1 MHRRGRNHAKPQHQ
15 WTEYVRRGGARYA
28 ATLGHPRTIADDR
41 HQIRLRRRPVPR
53 LHGSRQRRSGAI
65 LPDRDQRR
73 RRQEDY
79 HHRRPQR
86 QGRSSLAEGLDR
98 RAGAAM
104 RLLPVRPDHAGSG
117 TAFQEPEADQGR
129 SGGAYG
135 RQSLPLHDLFAHPEG
150 DHARRVRNAYRL
162 QRGNRAEGNMNRH
175 VKITAPGPADLS
187 RRSFM
192 VGSAAAGLALGY
204 SIVPGMLGADQAL
217 AATSNFDPSVWY
229 SIAPDGMRTGT
240 RRKADM
246 GEPLASTMAQIIS
259 EELGSSWKDM
269 RVQLASNDPKFND
282 PVLGAQIT
290 GGSWSTMMN
299 FDAMSRAGAAGRMAW
314 TEAAAATMG
323 VPASELI
330 VRDSVISHPKSKK
343 SMTFADVVKSGKATK
358 TFTPDELKAIKLK
371 TPDQYTMIGVSV
383 PQLDIPSK
391 TNGTAKYGIDVM
403 LPGMVYGKVVTPPV
417 RYGAIVKA
425 VDDSEAKKVP
435 GFIKAVTL
443 DDKTGTTTG
452 WVVAVANTYANAR
465 KAADALKVT
474 YDGGPNAKLSSE
486 SLFAEAKRL
495 QALDDSGQFF
505 VKDGDTAAA
514 FGTAAKTMEAE
525 YTTNINI
532 HAPMEPMNATAQ
544 LQGDIWHI
552 YSGNQFATRSGA
564 IAAGA
569 AGVDPKFV
577 VMHQMWLGGGFGR
590 RLGADL
596 MVPAVQAAKAG
607 GKPVKVIFS
616 REDDMTMDF
625 SRPLTFQ
632 KIKAGLDADGKLIAM
647 NHDVVS
653 AWPTKRW
660 GIPDFLSPSADKKG
674 GLDAFTVNG
683 ADFFYSVPNHN
694 VRAILNEMAHNA
706 TPSGQLRS
714 VAPGWTFWAVES
726 MVDEIA
732 HAVGKDPAQYRID
745 MLDGKGANAGGAQRL
760 RNTLLAAMGLSGYGT
775 RQLPKGEG
783 MGVACVSSQERAT
796 ASWTACVAHVAVA
809 PSGEVKVKKLTV
821 ATDVGTQV
829 HPDNIRAQV
838 EGAALWGLSLA
849 MYEKATPK
857 DGGIE
862 QTNFDTYT
870 PLRMSQVPE
879 VAITVI
885 ANGEK
890 PTGVG
895 EPAVTVVAPAIGN
908 AIFNACGAR
917 VRSLPIT
924 AEAVK
929 GAMKA

>member
-1 MHRRGRNHAKPQHQ
+1 
-15 WTEYVRRGGARYA
+15 
-28 ATLGHPRTIADDR
+28 
-41 HQIRLRRRPVPR
+41 
-53 LHGSRQRRSGAI
+53 
-65 LPDRDQRR
+65 
-73 RRQEDY
+73 
-79 HHRRPQR
+79 
-86 QGRSSLAEGLDR
+86 
-98 RAGAAM
+98 
-104 RLLPVRPDHAGSG
+104 
-117 TAFQEPEADQGR
+117 
-129 SGGAYG
+129 
-135 RQSLPLHDLFAHPEG
+135 
-150 DHARRVRNAYRL
+150 
-162 QRGNRAEGNMNRH
+162 MNTH
-175 VKITAPGPADLS
+175 VKITSDGVERESVDLS
-187 RRSFM
+187 RRSFL
-192 VGSAAAGLALGY
+192 VGTAAAGLALGY
-204 SIVPGMLGADQAL
+204 STVPGLLGVDPAF
-217 AATSNFDPSVWY
+217 AATAKFDPSVWY
-229 SIAPDGMRTGT
+229 SIAPDGIVTVTCG
-240 RRKADM
+240 KADM
-246 GEPLASTMAQIIS
+246 GQHIASTMAQIIA
-259 EELGSSWKDM
+259 EELGSNWKDM
-269 RVQLASNDPKFND
+269 RIQLASNDPKFND

-299 FDAMSRAGAAGRMAW
+299 YDAMSRAGAAGRIAL
-314 TEAAAATMG
+314 TEAAAASMG
-323 VPASELI
+323 VPASELA
-330 VRDSVISHPKSKK
+330 VKDSVISHSKSKK
-343 SMTFADVVKSGKATK
+343 SMTFAEIVKSGKATK

-371 TPDQYTMIGVSV
+371 TADQYTMIGVSV

-403 LPGMVYGKVVTPPV
+403 LPGMVYGKVVMPPV
-417 RYGAIVKA
+417 RYGATVKS
-425 VDDSEAKKVP
+425 VDDSAAKKVP
-435 GFIKAVTL
+435 GFIKAVTV
-443 DDKTGTTTG
+443 DDKTATTTG
-452 WVVAVANTYANAR
+452 WVVAVANTYTNAK
-465 KAADALKVT
+465 KAAAALKVT

-486 SLFAEAKRL
+486 SLLTEARRL
-495 QALDDSGQFF
+495 QGLDDSGLFF
-505 VKDGDTAAA
+505 VKNGDTAAA
-514 FGTAAKTMEAE
+514 FGTAAKVIEAE

-544 LQGDIWHI
+544 QQGDIWHI
-552 YSGNQFATRSGA
+552 YTGNQFATRSGA

-577 VMHQMWLGGGFGR
+577 VMHQMYLGGGFGR
-590 RLGADL
+590 RLDGD
-596 MVPAVQAAKAG
+596 MTVPAVQASKAV
-607 GKPVKVIFS
+607 GKPVKVIYS

-632 KIKAGLDADGKLIAM
+632 KIKAGVDGDGKVIAL

-660 GIPDFLSPSADKKG
+660 GIPDFLTPSVDKKG
-674 GLDAFTVNG
+674 GLDGFTVNG
-683 ADFFYSVPNHN
+683 ADFFYTVPNHN
-694 VRAILNEMAHNA
+694 VRAILNEMAQQA

-726 MVDEIA
+726 MVDELA
-732 HAVGKDPAQYRID
+732 HAAGKDPAQYRID
-745 MLDGKGANAGGAQRL
+745 MLDGTGANAGGAQRL
-760 RNTLLAAMGLSGYGT
+760 RNTLLAAMGMSGYGT

-809 PSGEVKVKKLTV
+809 DSGEIKVKKLTV

-829 HPDNIRAQV
+829 HPDNIHAQV

-849 MYEKATPK
+849 LYEKATLK

-879 VAITVI
+879 VAISVI
-885 ANGEK
+885 ANGDRA
-890 PTGVG
+890 TGVG
-895 EPAVTVVAPAIGN
+895 EPAVTVIAPALAN

>member
-1 MHRRGRNHAKPQHQ
+1 
-15 WTEYVRRGGARYA
+15 
-28 ATLGHPRTIADDR
+28 
-41 HQIRLRRRPVPR
+41 
-53 LHGSRQRRSGAI
+53 
-65 LPDRDQRR
+65 
-73 RRQEDY
+73 
-79 HHRRPQR
+79 
-86 QGRSSLAEGLDR
+86 
-98 RAGAAM
+98 
-104 RLLPVRPDHAGSG
+104 
-117 TAFQEPEADQGR
+117 
-129 SGGAYG
+129 
-135 RQSLPLHDLFAHPEG
+135 
-150 DHARRVRNAYRL
+150 
-162 QRGNRAEGNMNRH
+162 MNTH
-175 VKITAPGPADLS
+175 VKISTDQAAPATDLS
-187 RRSFM
+187 RRSFL

-204 SIVPGMLGADQAL
+204 SAMPLLGTDSAL
-217 AATSNFDPSVWY
+217 AAPSHFDPSVWY
-229 SIAPDGMRTGT
+229 SIAPDGLVTVTCG
-240 RRKADM
+240 KADM
-246 GEPLASTMAQIIS
+246 GQHIASTMSQIIC
-259 EELGSSWKDM
+259 EELGANWKDM

-299 FDAMSRAGAAGRMAW
+299 FDAMSRAGAAGRMAL
-314 TEAAAATMG
+314 TEAAANAMG
-323 VPASELI
+323 VPASELT
-330 VRDSVISHPKSKK
+330 VRDSVISHPKKK

-358 TFTPDELKAIKLK
+358 TFTPEELKAIKLK
-371 TPDQYTMIGVSV
+371 TSDQYTMIGVSV

-417 RYGAIVKA
+417 RYGATVKS
-425 VDDSEAKKVP
+425 VDDSAAKKVP

-443 DDKTGTTTG
+443 DDKTATTTG
-452 WVVAVANTYANAR
+452 WVVAVADTYANAR
-465 KAADALKVT
+465 RAADALKIT

-486 SLFAEAKRL
+486 SLLTEARRL
-495 QALDDSGQFF
+495 QKLDDSGQFF

-514 FGTAAKTMEAE
+514 FGTAAKVMEAE

-552 YSGNQFATRSGA
+552 YTGNQFATRSGA

-590 RLGADL
+590 RLDAD
-596 MVPAVQAAKAG
+596 MTVPAVQAAKAV
-607 GKPVKVIFS
+607 GKPVKVIYS
-616 REDDMTMDF
+616 RENDMTMDF
-625 SRPLTFQ
+625 SRPLTLQ
-632 KIKAGLDADGKLIAM
+632 TVKAGVDADGKLIAL

-660 GIPDFLSPSADKKG
+660 GIPDFLSPSVDKKG
-674 GLDAFTVNG
+674 PLDAFTVNG

-726 MVDEIA
+726 MVDELA
-732 HAVGKDPAQYRID
+732 HAAGKDPAQYRID
-745 MLDGKGANAGGAQRL
+745 MLDGKGKNDGGAQRL
-760 RNTLLAAMGLSGYGT
+760 RNTLLAAMGMSGYGT
-775 RQLPKGEG
+775 RPLPKGEG

-809 PSGEVKVKKLTV
+809 PSGEIKVKKLTV

-849 MYEKATPK
+849 LYEKATLK

-879 VAITVI
+879 VAISVI

-890 PTGVG
+890 ATGVG
-895 EPAVTVVAPAIGN
+895 EPAVTVIAPAIGN

>member
-1 MHRRGRNHAKPQHQ
+1 
-15 WTEYVRRGGARYA
+15 
-28 ATLGHPRTIADDR
+28 
-41 HQIRLRRRPVPR
+41 
-53 LHGSRQRRSGAI
+53 
-65 LPDRDQRR
+65 
-73 RRQEDY
+73 
-79 HHRRPQR
+79 
-86 QGRSSLAEGLDR
+86 
-98 RAGAAM
+98 
-104 RLLPVRPDHAGSG
+104 
-117 TAFQEPEADQGR
+117 
-129 SGGAYG
+129 
-135 RQSLPLHDLFAHPEG
+135 
-150 DHARRVRNAYRL
+150 
-162 QRGNRAEGNMNRH
+162 MNTH
-175 VKITAPGPADLS
+175 VKISQSEPADLS
-187 RRSFM
+187 RRSFL

-204 SIVPGMLGADQAL
+204 SAVPGLLGADQAF
-217 AATSNFDPSVWY
+217 AATGNFDPSVWY
-229 SIAPDGMRTGT
+229 SIAPDGIVTVTCG
-240 RRKADM
+240 KADM
-246 GEPLASTMAQIIS
+246 GQHIASTMAQLVS
-259 EELGSSWKDM
+259 EELGSNWKDM
-269 RVQLASNDPKFND
+269 RIQLASNDPKFND

-299 FDAMSRAGAAGRMAW
+299 YDAMSRAGAAGRIAL
-314 TEAAAATMG
+314 TEAAAASMG
-323 VPASELI
+323 VPAGELV

-343 SMTFADVVKSGKATK
+343 SMTFAEIVKSGKATK
-358 TFTPDELKAIKLK
+358 TFTPDDLKAIKLK

-403 LPGMVYGKVVTPPV
+403 LPGMVYGKVVMPPV
-417 RYGAIVKA
+417 RYGATVKS
-425 VDDSEAKKVP
+425 VDDGAAKKVP

-443 DDKTGTTTG
+443 DDKTATTTG
-452 WVVAVANTYANAR
+452 WVVVIANTYASAR
-465 KAADALKVT
+465 KAAEVLKVT
-474 YDGGPNAKLSSE
+474 YDGGPNAKVSSE
-486 SLFAEAKRL
+486 SLLTEAKRL
-495 QALDDSGQFF
+495 QGLDNSGLFF
-505 VKDGDTAAA
+505 VKSGDTAAA
-514 FGTAAKTMEAE
+514 LGTAAKVMEAE

-544 LQGDIWHI
+544 QQGDIWHI

-577 VMHQMWLGGGFGR
+577 VMHQMFLGGGFGR
-590 RLGADL
+590 RLDADM
-596 MVPAVQAAKAG
+596 MVPAVQAAKAV
-607 GKPVKVIFS
+607 GKPVKVIYS

-632 KIKAGLDADGKLIAM
+632 KIKAGLDGDGKLVAM

-660 GIPDFLSPSADKKG
+660 GIPDFLSPSVDKKDER
-674 GLDAFTVNG
+674 LDAFTVNG

-694 VRAILNEMAHNA
+694 VRAILNEMAHSA

-726 MVDEIA
+726 MIDEIA
-732 HAVGKDPAQYRID
+732 HAAGKDPAQYRIS
-745 MLDGKGANAGGAQRL
+745 MLDGAGANAGGAQRL
-760 RNTLLAAMGLSGYGT
+760 RNTLLAAMGLAGYGT
-775 RQLPKGEG
+775 IQLPKGEG

-838 EGAALWGLSLA
+838 EGAALWGVSLA
-849 MYEKATPK
+849 LYEKATLK
-857 DGGIE
+857 NGGIE

-870 PLRMSQVPE
+870 PLRMSQLPE
-879 VAITVI
+879 VAISVI

-890 PTGVG
+890 ATGVG
-895 EPAVTVVAPAIGN
+895 EPAVTVVAPALAN

-929 GAMKA
+929 ANMKA

>member
-1 MHRRGRNHAKPQHQ
+1 
-15 WTEYVRRGGARYA
+15 
-28 ATLGHPRTIADDR
+28 
-41 HQIRLRRRPVPR
+41 
-53 LHGSRQRRSGAI
+53 
-65 LPDRDQRR
+65 
-73 RRQEDY
+73 
-79 HHRRPQR
+79 
-86 QGRSSLAEGLDR
+86 
-98 RAGAAM
+98 
-104 RLLPVRPDHAGSG
+104 
-117 TAFQEPEADQGR
+117 
-129 SGGAYG
+129 
-135 RQSLPLHDLFAHPEG
+135 
-150 DHARRVRNAYRL
+150 
-162 QRGNRAEGNMNRH
+162 MNTH
-175 VKITAPGPADLS
+175 VKIANNSLPHETADLS
-187 RRSFM
+187 RRSFL
-192 VGSAAAGLALGY
+192 VGSAATGLALGY
-204 SIVPGMLGADQAL
+204 SALPGLVGADQAL
-217 AATSNFDPSVWY
+217 AATGTFDPSVWY
-229 SIAPDGMRTGT
+229 SIAPDGIVTVTCG
-240 RRKADM
+240 KADM
-246 GEPLASTMAQIIS
+246 GQHIASTMAQIIA

-299 FDAMSRAGAAGRMAW
+299 FDAMSRGGAAGRIAL
-314 TEAAAATMG
+314 TEAAAGLMG
-323 VPASELI
+323 VPASELV
-330 VRDSVISHPKSKK
+330 VRESTITHPKSKK

-371 TPDQYTMIGVSV
+371 TADKYTMIGVSV

-403 LPGMVYGKVVTPPV
+403 LPGMVYGKIVMPPV
-417 RYGAIVKA
+417 RYGATVKS
-425 VDDSEAKKVP
+425 VDDSAAKKVP

-474 YDGGPNAKLSSE
+474 YDNGPNAKLSSQ
-486 SLFAEAKRL
+486 SLLDEAKRL
-495 QALDDSGQFF
+495 QALNDSGLFF

-514 FGTAAKTMEAE
+514 FGTAAKVMEAE

-552 YSGNQFATRSGA
+552 YTGNQFATRSGA

-590 RLGADL
+590 RLDAD
-596 MVPAVQAAKAG
+596 MTVPAVQAAKAV
-607 GKPVKVIFS
+607 GKPVKVIYS

-625 SRPLTFQ
+625 SRPLTLQ
-632 KIKAGLDADGKLIAM
+632 KIKAGLDGDGKLIAM

-660 GIPDFLSPSADKKG
+660 GIPDFMTPSVDKKG
-674 GLDAFTVNG
+674 GLDGFTVNG
-683 ADFFYSVPNHN
+683 ADFFYTVPNHN
-694 VRAILNEMAHNA
+694 VRAILNEMAHSA
-706 TPSGQLRS
+706 TPAGQLRS

-726 MVDEIA
+726 MVDELA
-732 HAVGKDPAQYRID
+732 HAAGKDPAQFRID

-760 RNTLLAAMGLSGYGT
+760 RNTLLAAMGLAGYGT

-783 MGVACVSSQERAT
+783 MGVSCVSSQERAT

-849 MYEKATPK
+849 MYEKATLK

-870 PLRMSQVPE
+870 PLRMSQMPE
-879 VAITVI
+879 VAISVI
-885 ANGEK
+885 ANGENA
-890 PTGVG
+890 TGVG
-895 EPAVTVVAPAIGN
+895 EPAVTVVAPALAN

-929 GAMKA
+929 ANMKA

>member
-1 MHRRGRNHAKPQHQ
+1 
-15 WTEYVRRGGARYA
+15 
-28 ATLGHPRTIADDR
+28 
-41 HQIRLRRRPVPR
+41 
-53 LHGSRQRRSGAI
+53 
-65 LPDRDQRR
+65 
-73 RRQEDY
+73 
-79 HHRRPQR
+79 
-86 QGRSSLAEGLDR
+86 
-98 RAGAAM
+98 M
-104 RLLPVRPDHAGSG
+104 R
-117 TAFQEPEADQGR
+117 
-129 SGGAYG
+129 
-135 RQSLPLHDLFAHPEG
+135 
-150 DHARRVRNAYRL
+150 
-162 QRGNRAEGNMNRH
+162 
-175 VKITAPGPADLS
+175 I
-187 RRSFM
+187 
-192 VGSAAAGLALGY
+192 
-204 SIVPGMLGADQAL
+204 
-217 AATSNFDPSVWY
+217 
-229 SIAPDGMRTGT
+229 
-240 RRKADM
+240 
-246 GEPLASTMAQIIS
+246 
-259 EELGSSWKDM
+259 
-269 RVQLASNDPKFND
+269 QLASNDPKFND

-299 FDAMSRAGAAGRMAW
+299 YDAMSRAGAAGRMAL
-314 TEAAAATMG
+314 TEAAAASMG
-323 VPASELI
+323 VPAGELI

-343 SMTFADVVKSGKATK
+343 SMTFAEVVKSGKATK
-358 TFTPDELKAIKLK
+358 TFTPDDLKAIKLK

-403 LPGMVYGKVVTPPV
+403 LPGMVYGKVVMPPV
-417 RYGAIVKA
+417 RYGATVKS
-425 VDDSEAKKVP
+425 VDDSAAMKVP
-435 GFIKAVTL
+435 GFVKAVTL
-443 DDKTGTTTG
+443 DDKTATTTG
-452 WVVAVANTYANAR
+452 WVVVIANTYASAK
-465 KAADALKVT
+465 KAAEVLKVT

-486 SLFAEAKRL
+486 SLLTEAKRL
-495 QALDDSGQFF
+495 QGLDGSGLFF
-505 VKDGDTAAA
+505 VKNGDAAA
-514 FGTAAKTMEAE
+514 ALGSAAKVIEAE

-544 LQGDIWHI
+544 QQGDIWHI

-577 VMHQMWLGGGFGR
+577 VMHQMFLGGGFGR
-590 RLGADL
+590 RLDADM
-596 MVPAVQAAKAG
+596 MVPAVQAAKAV
-607 GKPVKVIFS
+607 GKPVKVIYS

-632 KIKAGLDADGKLIAM
+632 KIKAGVDGDGKLVAV

-660 GIPDFLSPSADKKG
+660 GIPDFLSPSVDKKEER
-674 GLDAFTVNG
+674 LDAFTVNG

-694 VRAILNEMAHNA
+694 VRAILNEMAQNA

-726 MVDEIA
+726 MIDEIA
-732 HAVGKDPAQYRID
+732 HAAGKDPAQYRIS
-745 MLDGKGANAGGAQRL
+745 MLDGAGANAGGAQRL
-760 RNTLLAAMGLSGYGT
+760 RNTLLAAMGLAGYGT
-775 RQLPKGEG
+775 IQLPKGEG

-838 EGAALWGLSLA
+838 EGAALWGVSLA
-849 MYEKATPK
+849 LYEKATLK
-857 DGGIE
+857 NGGIE

-870 PLRMSQVPE
+870 PLRMSQLPE
-879 VAITVI
+879 VAISVI

-890 PTGVG
+890 ATGVG
-895 EPAVTVVAPAIGN
+895 EPAVTVVAPALAN

-929 GAMKA
+929 ANMKA

>member
-1 MHRRGRNHAKPQHQ
+1 
-15 WTEYVRRGGARYA
+15 
-28 ATLGHPRTIADDR
+28 
-41 HQIRLRRRPVPR
+41 
-53 LHGSRQRRSGAI
+53 
-65 LPDRDQRR
+65 
-73 RRQEDY
+73 
-79 HHRRPQR
+79 
-86 QGRSSLAEGLDR
+86 
-98 RAGAAM
+98 
-104 RLLPVRPDHAGSG
+104 
-117 TAFQEPEADQGR
+117 
-129 SGGAYG
+129 
-135 RQSLPLHDLFAHPEG
+135 
-150 DHARRVRNAYRL
+150 
-162 QRGNRAEGNMNRH
+162 MNTH
-175 VKITAPGPADLS
+175 VKNISGVSADLS
-187 RRSFM
+187 RRSFL
-192 VGSAAAGLALGY
+192 VGTAAAGLALGY
-204 SIVPGMLGADQAL
+204 SAVPGLVGADQAF
-217 AATSNFDPSVWY
+217 AAPANFDASVWY
-229 SIAPDGMRTGT
+229 SIAPDGIVTVTCG
-240 RRKADM
+240 KADM
-246 GEPLASTMAQIIS
+246 GQHIASTMAQIVS

-282 PVLGAQIT
+282 PVLGAQLT

-299 FDAMSRAGAAGRMAW
+299 FDVMSRAGAAGRIAL
-314 TEAAAATMG
+314 TEAAAASMG
-323 VPASELI
+323 VPASELV
-330 VRDSVISHPKSKK
+330 VRNSAVTHPKSKK
-343 SMTFADVVKSGKATK
+343 SMSFADIVKSGKITK
-358 TFTPDELKAIKLK
+358 TFTPDELKALKLK

-383 PQLDIPSK
+383 PQLDIPPK

-417 RYGAIVKA
+417 RYGATVKA
-425 VDDSEAKKVP
+425 VDDAAAKKVP

-443 DDKTGTTTG
+443 DDKTGSTTG

-465 KAADALKVT
+465 KAADALKIT
-474 YDGGPNAKLSSE
+474 YDNGPNAKLSSQ
-486 SLFAEAKRL
+486 SLIDEAKRL

-514 FGTAAKTMEAE
+514 LGTAAKVLEAE
-525 YTTNINI
+525 YTTSINI
-532 HAPMEPMNATAQ
+532 HAPLEPMNATAE
-544 LQGDIWHI
+544 LKGDIWHI

-590 RLGADL
+590 RLDADM
-596 MVPAVQAAKAG
+596 MVPAVQAAKAV
-607 GKPVKVIFS
+607 GKPVKVIYS
-616 REDDMTMDF
+616 RENDMTMDY

-632 KIKAGLDADGKLIAM
+632 KVKAGLDADGKLIAL

-653 AWPTKRW
+653 AWPTQRW
-660 GIPDFLSPSADKKG
+660 GIPDFLSPSVDKKG
-674 GLDAFTVNG
+674 PLDAFTVNG

-694 VRAILNEMAHNA
+694 VRAIKNEMAHNA

-726 MVDEIA
+726 MIDELA
-732 HAVGKDPAQYRID
+732 HAAGKDPAEYRIAL
-745 MLDGKGANAGGAQRL
+745 LDGKGKNDGGAQRL
-760 RNTLLAAMGLSGYGT
+760 RNTLLAAMGLAGYGT
-775 RQLPKGEG
+775 GKLPKGEG

-796 ASWTACVAHVAVA
+796 ASWTACVAHVAVS

-821 ATDVGTQV
+821 ATDVGMQV

-849 MYEKATPK
+849 MYEKATLK

-870 PLRMSQVPE
+870 PLRMSQTPE
-879 VAITVI
+879 VAVNVI
-885 ANGEK
+885 ANGDK

-895 EPAVTVVAPAIGN
+895 EPAVTVIAPALGN

-917 VRSLPIT
+917 IRSLPIT

-929 GAMKA
+929 ANMKA

>member
-1 MHRRGRNHAKPQHQ
+1 
-15 WTEYVRRGGARYA
+15 
-28 ATLGHPRTIADDR
+28 
-41 HQIRLRRRPVPR
+41 
-53 LHGSRQRRSGAI
+53 
-65 LPDRDQRR
+65 
-73 RRQEDY
+73 
-79 HHRRPQR
+79 
-86 QGRSSLAEGLDR
+86 
-98 RAGAAM
+98 
-104 RLLPVRPDHAGSG
+104 
-117 TAFQEPEADQGR
+117 
-129 SGGAYG
+129 
-135 RQSLPLHDLFAHPEG
+135 
-150 DHARRVRNAYRL
+150 
-162 QRGNRAEGNMNRH
+162 MNTH
-175 VKITAPGPADLS
+175 VKISKDTIDRASADLS
-187 RRSFM
+187 RRSFL
-192 VGSAAAGLALGY
+192 VGTAATGLALGY
-204 SIVPGMLGADQAL
+204 SAVPGINQAF
-217 AATSNFDPSVWY
+217 AAAGNFDPSVWY
-229 SIAPDGMRTGT
+229 SIAPDGIVTVTCG
-240 RRKADM
+240 KADM
-246 GEPLASTMAQIIS
+246 GQHIASTMAQIVC
-259 EELGSSWKDM
+259 EELGSNWKDM

-299 FDAMSRAGAAGRMAW
+299 FDAMSRAGAAGRMAL
-314 TEAAAATMG
+314 TEAAAGAMG
-323 VPASELI
+323 VPAGELV

-343 SMTFADVVKSGKATK
+343 TMSFADIVKGGKATK

-371 TPDQYTMIGVSV
+371 SPDQYTLIGVSV

-391 TNGTAKYGIDVM
+391 TNGSAKYGIDVM
-403 LPGMVYGKVVTPPV
+403 LPGMVYGKVVTPAV
-417 RYGAIVKA
+417 RYGATVKS
-425 VDDSEAKKVP
+425 VDDSAARKVP

-443 DDKTGTTTG
+443 DDKTGSTTG
-452 WVVAVANTYANAR
+452 WVVAVANTYASAA
-465 KAADALKVT
+465 KAAEALKIS
-474 YDGGPNAKLSSE
+474 YEGGPNAKLSSA
-486 SLFAEAKRL
+486 SLLDEAKRL
-495 QALDDSGQFF
+495 QGLDDSGLFF

-514 FGTAAKTMEAE
+514 FGTAAKVMEAE
-525 YTTNINI
+525 YTTSINI
-532 HAPMEPMNATAQ
+532 HAPLEPMNATAQ

-590 RLGADL
+590 RLDADM
-596 MVPAVQAAKAG
+596 MVPAVQAAKAV
-607 GKPVKVIFS
+607 GKPVKVIYS
-616 REDDMTMDF
+616 RENDMTMDY

-632 KIKAGLDADGKLIAM
+632 KVKAGLDADGKLIVL

-660 GIPDFLSPSADKKG
+660 GIPDFLSPSVDKKG
-674 GLDAFTVNG
+674 ALDAFTVNG

-694 VRAILNEMAHNA
+694 VRAILNEMAQNA

-726 MVDEIA
+726 MIDELA
-732 HAVGKDPAQYRID
+732 HAAGKDPAQYRIAL
-745 MLDGKGANAGGAQRL
+745 LDGKGKNDGGAQRL
-760 RNTLLAAMGLSGYGT
+760 RNTLLAAMGMAGYGT
-775 RQLPKGEG
+775 KQLPKGEG

-849 MYEKATPK
+849 MYEKATLK

-870 PLRMSQVPE
+870 PLRMSQTPE
-879 VAITVI
+879 VAVNVI

-890 PTGVG
+890 ATGVG
-895 EPAVTVVAPAIGN
+895 EPAVTVVAPALAN

-929 GAMKA
+929 ANMKA

>member
-1 MHRRGRNHAKPQHQ
+1 
-15 WTEYVRRGGARYA
+15 
-28 ATLGHPRTIADDR
+28 
-41 HQIRLRRRPVPR
+41 
-53 LHGSRQRRSGAI
+53 
-65 LPDRDQRR
+65 
-73 RRQEDY
+73 
-79 HHRRPQR
+79 
-86 QGRSSLAEGLDR
+86 
-98 RAGAAM
+98 
-104 RLLPVRPDHAGSG
+104 
-117 TAFQEPEADQGR
+117 
-129 SGGAYG
+129 
-135 RQSLPLHDLFAHPEG
+135 
-150 DHARRVRNAYRL
+150 
-162 QRGNRAEGNMNRH
+162 MNSH
-175 VKITAPGPADLS
+175 VKITASEPADLS
-187 RRSFM
+187 RRSFL

-204 SIVPGMLGADQAL
+204 SAVPGLIGADQAF
-217 AATSNFDPSVWY
+217 AAAGNFDPSVWY
-229 SIAPDGMRTGT
+229 SIAPDGLVTVTCG
-240 RRKADM
+240 KADM
-246 GEPLASTMAQIIS
+246 GQHIASTMAQIIC
-259 EELGSSWKDM
+259 EELGANWKDM

-299 FDAMSRAGAAGRMAW
+299 FAAMSRAGAAGRMAL
-314 TEAAAATMG
+314 TEAAAASMG
-323 VPASELI
+323 VPAGELV
-330 VRDSVISHPKSKK
+330 VRDSMISHPKSKK
-343 SMTFADVVKSGKATK
+343 STSFAEVVKSGKATK
-358 TFTPDELKAIKLK
+358 AFTPEELKAIKLK
-371 TPDQYTMIGVSV
+371 APDQYTMIGVSV

-391 TNGTAKYGIDVM
+391 VNGTAKYGIDVM
-403 LPGMVYGKVVTPPV
+403 LPGMVYGKIVMPPV
-417 RYGAIVKA
+417 RYGATVKS
-425 VDDSEAKKVP
+425 VDDAAAKKVP

-443 DDKTGTTTG
+443 DDKTGTTSG
-452 WVVAVANTYANAR
+452 WVVAVANSYPNAK
-465 KAADALKVT
+465 KAAEALKVT
-474 YDGGPNAKLSSE
+474 YDNGPNAKLSSQ
-486 SLFAEAKRL
+486 SLLDEAKRL
-495 QALDDSGQFF
+495 QAQDDSGLFF

-514 FGTAAKTMEAE
+514 LGSAAKVLEAE

-532 HAPMEPMNATAQ
+532 HAPLEPMNATAQ
-544 LQGDIWHI
+544 QQGDIWHI

-564 IAAGA
+564 IAAAA

-590 RLGADL
+590 RLDADM
-596 MVPAVQAAKAG
+596 MVPAVQAAKAV
-607 GKPVKVIFS
+607 GKPVKVIYS

-632 KIKAGLDADGKLIAM
+632 KIKAGLDADGKLVAM

-660 GIPDFLSPSADKKG
+660 GIPDFLSPSVDKKG
-674 GLDAFTVNG
+674 ALDAFTVNG

-726 MVDEIA
+726 MIDELA
-732 HAVGKDPAQYRID
+732 HAAGKDPALFRVAL
-745 MLDGKGANAGGAQRL
+745 LDGKGKNDGGAQRL
-760 RNTLLAAMGLSGYGT
+760 RNTLLAAMGMAGYGT
-775 RQLPKGEG
+775 KALPKGEG
-783 MGVACVSSQERAT
+783 MGVACVSSQERAS

-849 MYEKATPK
+849 MYEKATLK
-857 DGGIE
+857 DGAIE
-862 QTNFDTYT
+862 QTNFDRYT

-879 VAITVI
+879 VAVSVI

-890 PTGVG
+890 ATGVG
-895 EPAVTVVAPAIGN
+895 EPAVTVVAPALGN